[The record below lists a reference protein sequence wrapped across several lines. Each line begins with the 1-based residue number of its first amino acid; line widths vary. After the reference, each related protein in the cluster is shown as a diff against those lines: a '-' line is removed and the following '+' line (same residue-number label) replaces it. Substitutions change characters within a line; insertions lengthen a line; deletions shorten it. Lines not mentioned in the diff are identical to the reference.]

1 MKKTEDILNST
12 TNNSSDANLPSS
24 GSSIRRNRML
34 TDTASAPNPTIDH
47 RITPMAASSI
57 SVNTISTSD
66 GMNSIS
72 TASVK
77 SKTPV
82 EMLVPITLEYLREQ
96 KTFCKLQHK
105 QEKESILMK
114 KKHAKEQNVLGEQQS
129 KIMTRMKSDIEK
141 MTRSPITY
149 IGNQRKDLRYEQTI
163 RIQIYLFHLSHLQP
177 FSRNEM
183 SSRYLFFLAALLTPS
198 LVFLGIIIGFF
209 SFLVMVELQWK
220 RKMIRKYVN
229 LYVGHRKSF
238 VVFLIDHGFNQ

>member
-163 RIQIYLFHLSHLQP
+163 RI
-177 FSRNEM
+177 
-183 SSRYLFFLAALLTPS
+183 
-198 LVFLGIIIGFF
+198 
-209 SFLVMVELQWK
+209 
-220 RKMIRKYVN
+220 
-229 LYVGHRKSF
+229 
-238 VVFLIDHGFNQ
+238 